1 MHPLHVFW
9 CYCMSFMFFCM
20 PCMCIRMSCM
30 CSSACPACARRHAL
44 HALLNLLFCSCMRCV
59 SGSVCL
65 FVCPLV
71 SVCLSVCINL
81 PLFYCPSVCLSVSH
95 SICVIVRLSV
105 CLSVSHSICVPA
117 SLSLSVGFPSVPSS
131 WCPFVS
137 FFHISPVYISFLFT
151 FLPFPHFLR
160 CLVTGSRDAIIKLK
174 NKYAAIGS
182 CLILLIKNIIA
193 FRVRAARYIKYT
205 WACYV
210 TLISLS
216 LYLPPSASTWP
227 AWIR

>member
-1 MHPLHVFW
+1 
-9 CYCMSFMFFCM
+9 
-20 PCMCIRMSCM
+20 
-30 CSSACPACARRHAL
+30 
-44 HALLNLLFCSCMRCV
+44 MRCV

-81 PLFYCPSVCLSVSH
+81 PLFYCPSICLSVSQ
-95 SICVIVRLSV
+95 SFYLCDCPSV
-105 CLSVSHSICVPA
+105 CLSVCQSFYLCACLFVSICRFSFSSIFMVSICV
-117 SLSLSVGFPSVPSS
+117 
-131 WCPFVS
+131 
-137 FFHISPVYISFLFT
+137 FHISPVHISFLFT